1 MRSDEAWLL
10 VWEKWVNFLSCFYKI
25 RCFLLIDFGSLCL
38 CISFPSAFIK
48 MWELEAG
55 GVKSSGFFFS
65 RPVERGMRR
74 ESFPASTET
83 TCFFFFNTKWK
94 VCWNMSLTY
103 ASCFLHCLPWNSL
116 ILLFLTI
123 ECHWGHL
130 KRSWRCD
137 RLLALWEQSVN
148 FVSCF
153 LTGLIKENTNAM
165 EICVKVREH
174 VHL

>member
-1 MRSDEAWLL
+1 MRARGWRCQVLWVFFFQACGERDEKG
-10 VWEKWVNFLSCFYKI
+10 VVSCFNRNHI
-25 RCFLLIDFGSLCL
+25 
-38 CISFPSAFIK
+38 
-48 MWELEAG
+48 
-55 GVKSSGFFFS
+55 
-65 RPVERGMRR
+65 
-74 ESFPASTET
+74 
-83 TCFFFFNTKWK
+83 FFFFNTKWK